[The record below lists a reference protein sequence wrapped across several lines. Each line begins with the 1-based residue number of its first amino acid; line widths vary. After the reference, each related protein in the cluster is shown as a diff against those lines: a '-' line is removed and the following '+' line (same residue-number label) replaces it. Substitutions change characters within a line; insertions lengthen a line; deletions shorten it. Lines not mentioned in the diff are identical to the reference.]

1 MNWFLKLS
9 IRWKLQL
16 GFFVVTMVTT
26 IYNRILAS
34 YELHQMID
42 IAQAGG
48 ASAAIIK
55 AMQENRAAYHFNS
68 VWESGIEFT
77 LQFFLIGVVAK
88 MFIKPILELC
98 EAMRTVEKG
107 DLTRGVAVTAQDE
120 MGILQRISSDVIG
133 KLSKILGNVEES
145 GKQMGQSAFQIATIA
160 KGIAEVSRQEESR
173 SAEVVAATH
182 DLTAIARE
190 VKSRAETAAEKT
202 RQVEQSARDG
212 VGTVQRNI
220 AELESATGEV
230 NRVSGEVNNL
240 TEAAAQITHI
250 IDTIRDIAGQTNL
263 LALNAAIEAARA
275 GEQGRGFAVVADEV
289 RKLAERTNLSA
300 LEVTEIVGAIN
311 GKVSQLRE
319 AMTAVVDR
327 VHGSQVVA
335 AETADVMST
344 MAAGVSDA
352 AQNNDSIAEES
363 RRQVEQLDQLE
374 SSLSRL
380 FATLKES
387 STKVEA
393 TAVIGNDLHKVAGG
407 LNSLMSGFTIN
418 RETEIARSEADN
430 SRNAPRLERGL
441 LARLESPDGSTQE
454 ALTEDLSMTGS
465 KLVLNE
471 PIAKGARINIY
482 LFIPDTDLERYRNQ
496 QPAMLS
502 GIVRW
507 QREESGRPMC
517 GVQFENISTAAQ
529 EHLQKVFAYYNK
541 SHVYAN

>member
-1 MNWFLKLS
+1 MNWFMSLS

-34 YELHQMID
+34 HELQQMID
-42 IAQAGG
+42 IAQSGG
-48 ASAAIIK
+48 ASATILK

-77 LQFFLIGVVAK
+77 LQFFLIGLVAK

-98 EAMRTVEKG
+98 AAMRAVEKG
-107 DLTRGVAVTAQDE
+107 DLTHGVAVTAQDE
-120 MGILQRISSDVIG
+120 MGILQRISADVIG
-133 KLSKILGNVEES
+133 KLSRILGNVEES

-173 SAEVVAATH
+173 SAEVVTATH
-182 DLTAIARE
+182 DLTAIARQ
-190 VKSRAETAAEKT
+190 VLSHAETAAEKT

-220 AELESATGEV
+220 TELESATGEV

-335 AETADVMST
+335 AETASVMSA
-344 MAAGVSDA
+344 MAVGVSDA
-352 AQNNDSIAEES
+352 AQNNDAIAEES
-363 RRQVEQLDQLE
+363 RRQVVQLDQLE

-393 TAVIGNDLHKVAGG
+393 TAVIGDDLHKVAGG
-407 LNSLMSGFTIN
+407 LNDLMSGFSFN
-418 RETEIARSEADN
+418 RETEISRLAADDK
-430 SRNAPRLERGL
+430 RRCPRLERGL
-441 LARLESPDGSTQE
+441 LAKIETSDGAAQE
-454 ALTEDLSMTGS
+454 VLTEDLSMTGAR
-465 KLVLNE
+465 LVLNQ
-471 PIAKGARINIY
+471 PLAKGARINIFLY
-482 LFIPDTDLERYRNQ
+482 VPDTDLERYRGQ
-496 QPAMLS
+496 QPVVLGAL
-502 GIVRW
+502 VKW
-507 QREESGRPMC
+507 QREENGRTLC
-517 GVQFENISTAAQ
+517 GIQFENLSAAAQ
-529 EHLQKVFAYYNK
+529 EHLKDVFSYYNK
-541 SHVYAN
+541 SPVYAH

>member
-1 MNWFLKLS
+1 MNWFLRLS

-34 YELHQMID
+34 YELQQMID
-42 IAQAGG
+42 IAQSGG
-48 ASAAIIK
+48 ASTTIIQ
-55 AMQENRAAYHFNS
+55 AMQGNRAAYHFNS
-68 VWESGIEFT
+68 VWESGVEFA
-77 LQFFLIGVVAK
+77 LQFFLIGLVAK
-88 MFIKPILELC
+88 IFIKPILELC
-98 EAMRTVEKG
+98 DAMRAVEKG
-107 DLTRGVAVTAQDE
+107 DLTHGVAVSAQDE
-120 MGILQRISSDVIG
+120 MGILQRISADVIG
-133 KLSKILGNVEES
+133 KLSRILGNVEES

-173 SAEVVAATH
+173 SAEVVTATH
-182 DLTAIARE
+182 DLTAIANE
-190 VKSRAETAAEKT
+190 VKSRAEMAAEKT

-212 VGTVQRNI
+212 VGAVQRNI
-220 AELESATGEV
+220 AELESATSEV
-230 NRVSGEVNNL
+230 NRVSGEVTNL

-289 RKLAERTNLSA
+289 RKLAERTNQSA

-335 AETADVMST
+335 AETAGVMSA

-352 AQNNDSIAEES
+352 AQNNDAIAEES
-363 RRQVEQLDQLE
+363 RRQVVQLDQLE

-407 LNSLMSGFTIN
+407 LNDLMSGFIIN
-418 RETEIARSEADN
+418 RETEI
-430 SRNAPRLERGL
+430 SRLSPDDQRRCPRLERGL
-441 LARLESPDGSTQE
+441 LARIESSDGTTQE
-454 ALTEDLSMTGS
+454 ALTEDLSMTGA
-465 KLVLNE
+465 KLVLNQ
-471 PIAKGARINIY
+471 PLNKGARVNMFLY
-482 LFIPDTDLERYRNQ
+482 IPDTDLERYRNQ
-496 QPAMLS
+496 QPAVL
-502 GIVRW
+502 GGVVKW
-507 QREESGRPMC
+507 QREENGRTLS
-517 GVQFENISTAAQ
+517 GVQFESLSSAAQ
-529 EHLQKVFAYYNK
+529 NHLKAVFAYYDK
-541 SHVYAN
+541 SPVFA